1 MVSSFDPRVYIRNQ
15 IGYTK
20 YMNRV
25 DVSTV
30 SVNDDRG
37 DRVYLPLYLPG
48 EVRTGDMPVMP
59 FIEMVLV
66 SSPAATM
73 DIGGGVKDQEA
84 YLDFNIYYTNT
95 AHITPSE
102 FGKTVADEIEDKI
115 LTDRSSVASTYFV
128 EVVNSG
134 REIIE
139 AEEGKQVIFHRVLEI
154 KCKNYS

>member
-1 MVSSFDPRVYIRNQ
+1 MVEAFDPRVYIRNQ

-20 YMNRV
+20 YMDRE
-25 DVSTV
+25 DRSTV
-30 SVNDDRG
+30 SVVDDRN
-37 DRVYLPLYLPG
+37 DKVYIPLYLPG
-48 EVRTGDMPVMP
+48 EVRTGNLPVMP

-66 SSPAATM
+66 TSPAVTM
-73 DIGGGVKDQEA
+73 DIGGGVKEQEA

-95 AHITPSE
+95 EHITASE
-102 FGKTVADEIEDKI
+102 FGKTVADEIESKI
-115 LTDRSSVASTYFV
+115 LTNRSSVSYTYFV